1 MKPHPSTNLLWAF
14 LPSVPERIGS
24 EICRRKGHFL
34 ASERRNP
41 PVPL

>member
-1 MKPHPSTNLLWAF
+1 MTPNPNTKILRA

-41 PVPL
+41 SAPL

>member
-1 MKPHPSTNLLWAF
+1 MSAPTQY
-14 LPSVPERIGS
+14 LPRIAERIGS